1 MRRFSY
7 WHSIPVRIF
16 VGFAGMLLLQVAVA
30 AAVWNAENNAEAAA
44 ATALAADARVSQ
56 THAAVIRLN
65 QSQLYLGNFLRTGA
79 IVDHH
84 ALEAALADF
93 ALHIEP
99 VIADDT
105 QASSLGEEALD
116 LGRVLA
122 GVVDADTAGRDAA
135 ASLLETAK
143 QAQNALAALADMGS
157 WTPDQPLRAAISASV
172 AAALRPFSAIA
183 TYLATQNSADEK
195 NYRYQVVSLKLALDA
210 AVIEGSDAAPRVK
223 RLVNALSAHL
233 GKMEAALVALDGA
246 NAVRSERL
254 AALTDAAQRAGG
266 SLGSIDDRIK
276 AVQLLSRQRVL
287 DARAI
292 VRNTLIWAVALGG
305 VLGAGCAAVV
315 GLSITRPVWRLAR
328 VMGHLADGGTGVVVP
343 GCARGDEIG
352 AMARAVQVFK
362 ESMNDNLRFAER
374 QDRLTSEMAAERR
387 ATLERLADGFRVKIG
402 EMVAIL
408 ATGSMEMETTA
419 QSTTAAAAQTDQQA
433 TAGAMA
439 AGQASAG
446 VRTVA
451 AAAGQLSMSIQEI
464 NFQIGRS
471 AAVTGDAVALA
482 RRTEDIVRALASGA
496 GAIGHVIG
504 LITEI
509 SGQTNLLA
517 LNATIEAARAGNAG
531 RGFAVVAAEVK
542 NLAGRTSGATER
554 IRTQIEEIQTLVHDA
569 VTFIQDI
576 RSAVETAGLIATK
589 VASAV
594 DAQQSATAEISRNV
608 QDMAVATQDVT
619 LTIGRVKQVAGVTG
633 LAARRV
639 LTAAGDISAQAR
651 QLSDQVRGFVADVR
665 AA

>member
-7 WHSIPVRIF
+7 WHSIPVRVF

-30 AAVWNAENNAEAAA
+30 AAVWNAENNAEAAS
-44 ATALAADARVSQ
+44 ATALVADARVSQ
-56 THAAVIRLN
+56 IHAAVIRLN

-79 IVDHH
+79 IVDHD

-99 VIADDT
+99 ITADDM

-122 GVVDADTAGRDAA
+122 SVAAADTAGRDTA

-143 QAQNALAALADMGS
+143 QAQNALAALAEIGS
-157 WTPDQPLRAAISASV
+157 RTPDQPLRAAISASV
-172 AAALRPFSAIA
+172 TAALRPFSAIA
-183 TYLATQNSADEK
+183 TYVATQNSADEK
-195 NYRYQVVSLKLALDA
+195 NYRYQETSLKLALDA

-233 GKMEAALVALDGA
+233 EKMESALVALDGA
-246 NAVRSERL
+246 NVARSERL
-254 AALTDAAQRAGG
+254 AALTDAAQRAGR
-266 SLGSIDDRIK
+266 SLGSINDRIK

-287 DARAI
+287 EARAI
-292 VRNTLIWAVALGG
+292 VRHTLIWAVA
-305 VLGAGCAAVV
+305 LGAGCAAVV

-328 VMGHLADGGTGVVVP
+328 VVGHLADGGTGVAVP
-343 GCARGDEIG
+343 DCARGDEIG

-374 QDRLTSEMAAERR
+374 QDRLTSEMVAERR

-402 EMVAIL
+402 EMVTIL
-408 ATGSMEMETTA
+408 ATGSTEMEATA
-419 QSTTAAAAQTDQQA
+419 RSMTAAAAQTDQQA
-433 TAGAMA
+433 TAGAVA

-451 AAAGQLSMSIQEI
+451 AAAGQLTVSIQEI

-482 RRTEDIVRALASGA
+482 RRTEDIVCALALGA
-496 GAIGHVIG
+496 DAIGHVIG

-531 RGFAVVAAEVK
+531 RGIAVVAVEVK
-542 NLAGRTSGATER
+542 NLASRTSGATER
-554 IRTQIEEIQTLVHDA
+554 IRAQIEEIQTLVHDA

-576 RSAVETAGLIATK
+576 RGAVETAGVIATK

-594 DAQQSATAEISRNV
+594 DAQQSATAEINRNV
-608 QDMAVATQDVT
+608 QDMAIATQDVT
-619 LTIGRVKQVAGVTG
+619 LTIGGVKQVAGVTG

-639 LTAAGDISAQAR
+639 LTAAGNISAQAK
-651 QLSDQVRGFVADVR
+651 QLSDQVRGFVTDVR